1 MEGYFLHHRKK
12 VTCSHRE
19 RTVKKACPVKL
30 NCGAV
35 IHRAT
40 AVDKKLAKKAWSY
53 PVPGGFSF

>member
-1 MEGYFLHHRKK
+1 
-12 VTCSHRE
+12 
-19 RTVKKACPVKL
+19 VKKACPVKL